1 MRHLTAFLLFT
12 IMFISAC
19 DDDAGIHNQSSQLV
33 VEGWIQNDQF
43 PVVILTR
50 TVPVSTEFQEMN
62 DLKDYIIYWA
72 KVTITD
78 GTDTV
83 VLTGMYDDN
92 YFPPYIYTTGRMRG
106 QTGKTYQLFVDY
118 KDFHATATTT
128 IPSTP
133 QLDEFKVERLTDVD
147 TLYKIKA
154 CFTDNPYEKNYYQL
168 FTRVG
173 TKSIQYTAA
182 YLGSINDEVI
192 DNHTEVTVYNGHRLD
207 TKAYTP
213 YFTVNDTVSVKLA
226 QVTKE
231 GYLFWDQ
238 YTKNQSLSSNMFL
251 STIADVPSNVKG
263 ALGYWNGY
271 GAVEKH
277 FIIKDYQ

>member
-12 IMFISAC
+12 IMLISAC

-154 CFTDNPYEKNYYQL
+154 CFTDNPNEKNYYQL

-213 YFTVNDTVSVKLA
+213 YFTINDTVSVKLA

>member
-19 DDDAGIHNQSSQLV
+19 DDDAGIYNQSSQLV

-133 QLDEFKVERLTDVD
+133 QLDEFKVERLPDVD

>member
-133 QLDEFKVERLTDVD
+133 QLDEFKVERLPDVD